1 MKLIKLIT
9 LILAVL
15 IATAA
20 VSAASVVIT
29 PNAPEDTDALTCK
42 VSGSSAIYNF
52 YWYKDGAYNSKK
64 TGTSSTIS
72 SSATKQGETWTCKA
86 FVPSSAYLPEMYIG
100 EASTFIT
107 LDLPAAVHPACNDWI
122 DNDGDGLVDM
132 LDPGCDFWFDDNEYN
147 YVEPDN
153 ACENGLDDDAD
164 GLVDMADPGCT
175 NPDDNDEYNAPV
187 TETQCND
194 GLDND
199 ADTLV
204 DLADPGCAS
213 KQDSDENN
221 CGNFIY
227 RCKTNVGN

>member
-132 LDPGCDFWFDDNEYN
+132 DDPGCTSPTDDNEYNAPVQPKQCADGIDNDWDGLIDMDDPGCTSPTDDNEYNAPVFQCNDGLDNDGDGLVDMLDPGCDFWF
-147 YVEPDN
+147 
-153 ACENGLDDDAD
+153 
-164 GLVDMADPGCT
+164 
-175 NPDDNDEYNAPV
+175 
-187 TETQCND
+187 
-194 GLDND
+194 
-199 ADTLV
+199 
-204 DLADPGCAS
+204 
-213 KQDSDENN
+213 
-221 CGNFIY
+221 
-227 RCKTNVGN
+227 